1 MFKAVKTIPVLS
13 KTFTKRLVSSSSVL
27 RSSSVFNMPAMSP
40 TMTEGGITSWKLK
53 PGEEFKAGD
62 VLLEIETDKATIDVE
77 AQDDGILWEILVAEG
92 ESGIAVG
99 KPIAFLAEVGDDL
112 NTLEKPVIE
121 ETPKEAPKESPKESP
136 KTEES
141 KSEAPKQNESA
152 PAQES
157 SESGSIFVKANPSQ
171 KLMPSV
177 EVLLH
182 QNNIS
187 KEEALSK
194 IEASG
199 PKGRLLKGD
208 VLNYLGQIKKDSILS
223 ITKIINSKQ
232 HLDLSNIVLKAP
244 EPQTKESDKAPAAKA
259 PRDDILTIQLTSE
272 FTSKAEFK
280 QDFENLIHSSLVK
293 TYGSKFPQYAH
304 SPSANTNIQTDIF
317 DELLVPSPSTERFKI
332 FDVTY
337 KFNDVKPN
345 FSPVSDFDDL
355 LSPVAVPTPS
365 GKVDV
370 EFKIQI
376 NPLIDSKDFFSSF
389 KSILLS
395 QF

>member
-13 KTFTKRLVSSSSVL
+13 KTFTKRLMSSSSVL

-121 ETPKEAPKESPKESP
+121 EAPKETAKAEEPKVEQP
-136 KTEES
+136 
-141 KSEAPKQNESA
+141 KSEPPKQSE
-152 PAQES
+152 PKPVQES
-157 SESGSIFVKANPSQ
+157 GESGSIFVKADPNQ

-187 KEEALSK
+187 KEDALSK
-194 IEASG
+194 IQASG

-208 VLNYLGQIKKDSILS
+208 VLNYLGQINKDSIES
-223 ITKIINSKQ
+223 ITKIIKSKQ
-232 HLDLSNIVLKAP
+232 HLDLSNIVLKKP
-244 EPQTKESDKAPAAKA
+244 EPETKQEKVPAAKA

-280 QDFENLIHSSLVK
+280 QDFEKLIHSSLVK
-293 TYGSKFPQYAH
+293 TYGSKFPQYAY
-304 SPSANTNIQTDIF
+304 SPSANPNIQTDIF
-317 DELLVPSPSTERFKI
+317 NDLLIPSPSTERFKI
-332 FDVTY
+332 FDVVY

-345 FSPVSDFDDL
+345 FSPISDFDDL
-355 LSPVAVPTPS
+355 LSPVAVSNPS

-376 NPLIDSKDFFSSF
+376 NPLIDSKEFFNSF